1 MKKKVWSRFGILKHY
16 PYICSTNKKPT
27 HRQHGTDST
36 LFKTRRDK
44 GRRDKNEVEED
55 NFNGGN

>member
-1 MKKKVWSRFGILKHY
+1 MFKFGIFKHY

-27 HRQHGTDST
+27 QIQHGTTHSA

-44 GRRDKNEVEED
+44 GRGDKDEAEED
-55 NFNGGN
+55 NFKGGN